1 MKLGPVPKLD
11 KRSKTTSKS
20 LTITSF
26 QKTVTSLPFF
36 QSTAN
41 LEQSGSRIPDAYS
54 VKLTSSI
61 VTFYLTKTDDRT
73 KTSLTQLLHYCFE
86 KALEKTLVLKAIFSE
101 IT

>member
-36 QSTAN
+36 QFTAN

-54 VKLTSSI
+54 VKLIFSSI
-61 VTFYLTKTDDRT
+61 VTFYLTKTDDSISNTALTLLFWEGLGEYLGT
-73 KTSLTQLLHYCFE
+73 KSHVF
-86 KALEKTLVLKAIFSE
+86 
-101 IT
+101 